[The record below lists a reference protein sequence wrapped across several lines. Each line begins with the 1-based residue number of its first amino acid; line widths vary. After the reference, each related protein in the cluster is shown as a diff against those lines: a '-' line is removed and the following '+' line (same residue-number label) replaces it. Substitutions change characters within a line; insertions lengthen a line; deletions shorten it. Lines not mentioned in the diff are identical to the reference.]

1 MINEKIVEDI
11 KQYYEKIFK
20 ENADN
25 SIEFITFTQ
34 GNPHPLRIKVE
45 NYIIE
50 LENDNKKR
58 NDLLYLLDT
67 LIMDYIELYD

>member
-25 SIEFITFTQ
+25 SIEFIIFTQ